1 MTIQRHEFDQAQRLI
16 KRDDLWDVQSLA
28 ATVTLPA
35 VASVIA
41 PAQSPRT
48 FVDVDASSAPVTVRL
63 PPLEDVP
70 VGAELMWRKTDSSSN
85 AVTVDGY
92 EAETIDG
99 ATTKSTATQH
109 AKLHLVRLSSEWSL
123 LESSNNGTYTPV
135 VTGISN
141 VDSVSSVQVHSW
153 VRIGG
158 ILVVAGQFDVDHTA
172 TGTPT
177 IVDISLPT
185 TGVSVPTFSAVHEAS
200 GIGSSDGSGNRG
212 GIIQAKATSKLLRY
226 TYRGVGTQNETQAVV
241 AHVKL

>member
-1 MTIQRHEFDQAQRLI
+1 MTIQRHEFDQARRLI

-92 EAETIDG
+92 EAEIIDW
-99 ATTKSTATQH
+99 ATT
-109 AKLHLVRLSSEWSL
+109 
-123 LESSNNGTYTPV
+123 
-135 VTGISN
+135 
-141 VDSVSSVQVHSW
+141 
-153 VRIGG
+153 
-158 ILVVAGQFDVDHTA
+158 
-172 TGTPT
+172 
-177 IVDISLPT
+177 
-185 TGVSVPTFSAVHEAS
+185 
-200 GIGSSDGSGNRG
+200 
-212 GIIQAKATSKLLRY
+212 
-226 TYRGVGTQNETQAVV
+226 
-241 AHVKL
+241 